1 MWRSALSAAAFV
13 LSLAVAFL
21 VFRGKDSPWLAVP
34 WLIAVAAF
42 ALAERDRPLPGGPRG
57 FRPSRA
63 ALLLFAAVL
72 PVLVRVANFQS
83 DRMHTD
89 EFLTGY
95 FSATHDFAHKGLF
108 GFLPEYWEWQGRF
121 PKPFF
126 FLQRVFFT
134 LFGASTLTMRLS
146 VQVYVAAVSVMLFLI
161 VRELLDQK
169 SAVVAVVLYSF
180 LAASVYLETLGFMFI
195 SSTAIF
201 TVFFYW
207 AIRQYRSGRPF
218 HAALAG
224 VACGFCYLTYYSSY
238 LALPMLLAFSV
249 FQWLR
254 SRSLLAVRNFVI
266 SLAGMLVVLAPFA
279 AFFFRS
285 ENYVSPRA
293 RQVSLLTGEWSPY
306 RQAIE
311 KGTTTAAAVLRTNI
325 ALSLKSFFRNG
336 VGGHGGYDFGH
347 LALFDRFSFALFVA
361 GLLAALVLMFRKS
374 EVFFVLLVIG
384 AAFLTGMALT
394 IPPPAYH
401 RFSIAFPFLVIVMTL
416 PFFLLLRLSS
426 LPRTN
431 RLALAAGLLLLFAC
445 VNERHF
451 VEATIRDAPAD
462 ELRLAELINQ
472 RYDNRNLYVGAF
484 DAFAFQK
491 IFYFRDKWK
500 NRHVRTTFHD
510 KLLQDFNR
518 NEKYVYVMILG
529 DFFRKRFQEADP
541 KGRFI
546 RFSQGYSLFVN

>member
-1 MWRSALSAAAFV
+1 V
-13 LSLAVAFL
+13 SLGVAFL
-21 VFRGKDSPWLAVP
+21 VFRGKERPWLAVP
-34 WLIAVAAF
+34 WLLAVAAF
-42 ALAERDRPLPGGPRG
+42 VLAERDRRQPGGRRG

-63 ALLLFAAVL
+63 ALLIFAAAL

-89 EFLTGY
+89 EFMTGY

-108 GFLPEYWEWQGRF
+108 GFIPEYWEWQGRF

-126 FLQRVFFT
+126 FIQKVFFT
-134 LFGASTLTMRLS
+134 LFGASTLTLRLS

-169 SAVVAVVLYSF
+169 SALVAVVLYSF
-180 LAASVYLETLGFMFI
+180 LAVSVYLETLGFMFI

-201 TVFFYW
+201 TVFFYF
-207 AIRQYRSGRPF
+207 ALRQYRSGEPF
-218 HAALAG
+218 QAALAG

-238 LALPMLLAFSV
+238 LALPVLLVFSA

-254 SRSLLAVRNFVI
+254 SRSFQAVRNLVI
-266 SLAGMLVVLAPFA
+266 SVAGMLVVLAPFA

-285 ENYVSPRA
+285 ENYVTSRA
-293 RQVSLLTGEWSPY
+293 KQVSLLTGEWSPY
-306 RQAIE
+306 SQAIQ
-311 KGTTTAAAVLRTNI
+311 KGATTAAAVLRTNT

-336 VGGHGGYDFGH
+336 IGGHGGYDFGR
-347 LALFDRFSFALFVA
+347 LALFDRFSFVLFLA

-374 EVFFVLLVIG
+374 EIFFVLLVIG
-384 AAFLTGMALT
+384 ASFLTGMALT

-416 PFFLLLRLSS
+416 PFFLLFRLSA
-426 LPRTN
+426 LPRGN

-445 VNERHF
+445 VNERYF
-451 VEATIRDAPAD
+451 VEATIRDIPAD
-462 ELRLAELINQ
+462 ELRLSELINQ

-491 IFYFRDKWK
+491 IFYFRDRWK
-500 NRHVRTTFHD
+500 NRRIRTTFHD
-510 KLLQDFNR
+510 KLLQDFSR
-518 NEKYVYVMILG
+518 DEKYVYVMILG
-529 DFFRKRFQEADP
+529 DVFRKRFQEADP

-546 RFSQGYSLFVN
+546 RFSQAYSLFVN